1 MKKFVI
7 LRYFMF
13 MYRVERKHYDSI
25 YSNMKP
31 ASRTKICDSSLT
43 LSTLAQT
50 DITS

>member
-1 MKKFVI
+1 MKKCVTSDFI
-7 LRYFMF
+7 CMCMF
-13 MYRVERKHYDSI
+13 DMKPCKSI
-25 YSNMKP
+25 NSNMKL